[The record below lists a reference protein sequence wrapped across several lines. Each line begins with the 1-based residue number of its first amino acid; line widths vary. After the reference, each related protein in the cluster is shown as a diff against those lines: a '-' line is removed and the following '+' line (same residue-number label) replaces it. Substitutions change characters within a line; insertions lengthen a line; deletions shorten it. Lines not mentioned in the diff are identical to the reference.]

1 MIDQVGKIRSIT
13 GAFIPVL
20 TVLAQ
25 IQGLEDIILPVW
37 TRKGGEVMQYT
48 KPVIVAQNNKNGSFA
63 AGCPE
68 KDNCN
73 GSTWGEPNGRC
84 SKCERTK

>member
-1 MIDQVGKIRSIT
+1 MEYI
-13 GAFIPVL
+13 
-20 TVLAQ
+20 
-25 IQGLEDIILPVW
+25 
-37 TRKGGEVMQYT
+37 

-68 KDNCN
+68 KDNCHGSGIN
-73 GSTWGEPNGRC
+73 GGNQC